1 MGLVSGIELLLVLGV
16 VGVLL
21 LLGIR
26 IRISHHTVLLL
37 TIIALL
43 FLALISLTKI
53 MFTLLGVLVTLGMLV
68 LLFALSFI
76 RRTGNPG
83 SAE

>member
-26 IRISHHTVLLL
+26 MRISHHTVLLL

-68 LLFALSFI
+68 LLFALSLI

>member
-1 MGLVSGIELLLVLGV
+1 MGLVSGIELLFVLGLI
-16 VGVLL
+16 GMLL

-26 IRISHHTVLLL
+26 MRIRYHTLLLL

-53 MFTLLGVLVTLGMLV
+53 MFTLLGVLVVLGMLV
-68 LLFALSFI
+68 LLFALPSI
-76 RRTGNPG
+76 RRTANPR
-83 SAE
+83 SVE